1 MNGILNCT
9 IDELEKTFL
18 NNGFSKYRAKQI
30 FVWLYR
36 FGSRT
41 FDKMTNISKN
51 MRDELAKMFYIYRPK
66 VANVAHSRDGTIKF
80 LFQLT
85 DLNTIETVFI
95 PETKRNTI
103 CISTQVGCTVGCKFC
118 NTGYNGFVRNLTTEE
133 IISQFLAVKD
143 YLHLWDTATE
153 RLSNIVYMGMGE
165 PLFNYE
171 NVLKSMQN
179 LMCDEN
185 EGISRRRITLS
196 TSGIAPVIERLAKD
210 LPCRLAISLHA
221 PNDNIRSKI
230 MPINNVYNIESILNA
245 CRTYSYY
252 HKYLKITFEYL
263 LLKDINDTD
272 DCAHELI
279 ALLKN
284 INAKVNLIQFNP
296 WKGCSF
302 TPSKKAQ
309 RFSAILQKAG
319 LEAPIR
325 ARRGIDIM
333 AACGQLQSHGR
344 EERI

>member
-1 MNGILNCT
+1 MDGILNCT
-9 IDELEKTFL
+9 IGELEKIFE
-18 NNGFSKYRAKQI
+18 NNGFPKYRAKQV

-36 FGSRT
+36 FGSRA
-41 FDKMTNISKN
+41 FDGMTNISRN
-51 MRDELAKMFYIYRPK
+51 MQNELSKMFYIYRPII
-66 VANVAHSRDGTIKF
+66 ANVRHSNDGTIKF
-80 LFQLT
+80 LFQLA

-95 PETKRNTI
+95 PETRRNTI

-118 NTGYNGFVRNLTTEE
+118 NTGYNGFIRNLTAEE

-143 YLHLWDTATE
+143 YLKLWDSEKE

-179 LMCDEN
+179 LMYDEN

-196 TSGIAPVIERLAKD
+196 TSGIAPVIEQLAKD

-221 PNDNIRSKI
+221 PNDYIRSQI
-230 MPINNVYNIESILNA
+230 MPINNIYNIESILNA
-245 CRTYSYY
+245 CKIYSNY

-272 DCAHELI
+272 ECAHELI
-279 ALLKN
+279 ALLKP
-284 INAKVNLIQFNP
+284 IHAKVNLIQFNQ

-302 TPSKKAQ
+302 APSKRAQ
-309 RFSAILQKAG
+309 RFSNILQKAG

-325 ARRGIDIM
+325 ARRGVDIM

>member
-9 IDELEKTFL
+9 IDELEKIFE
-18 NNGFSKYRAKQI
+18 NNGLPKYKATQV

-36 FGSRT
+36 FGSKT
-41 FDKMTNISKN
+41 FEGMTNISQS
-51 MRDELAKMFYIYRPK
+51 MRNELAKMFYIYRPTI
-66 VANVAHSRDGTIKF
+66 ANVRHSNDGTIKF
-80 LFQLT
+80 LFQLA
-85 DLNTIETVFI
+85 DWNTIETVFI
-95 PETKRNTI
+95 PEIRRNTI

-143 YLHLWDTATE
+143 YLKLWDSE
-153 RLSNIVYMGMGE
+153 KDRLSNIVYMGMGE

-171 NVLKSMQN
+171 NVIKSMRN
-179 LMCDEN
+179 LMYDEK

-196 TSGIAPVIERLAKD
+196 TSGIAPVIEQLAKD

-221 PNDNIRSKI
+221 PNNSIRSKI
-230 MPINNVYNIESILNA
+230 MPINNIYNIESILNA
-245 CRTYSYY
+245 CKTYSHY

-272 DCAHELI
+272 DCAHELV
-279 ALLKN
+279 ALLQN
-284 INAKVNLIQFNP
+284 VNAKVNLIQFNS

-302 TPSKKAQ
+302 IPSQ
-309 RFSAILQKAG
+309 RTQKFSNILQKSG

-325 ARRGIDIM
+325 ARRGTDIM

-344 EERI
+344 EEQI

>member
-1 MNGILNCT
+1 MDGILNCT
-9 IDELEKTFL
+9 VDELENIFV
-18 NNGFSKYRAKQI
+18 NNGVPKYRASQVL
-30 FVWLYR
+30 VWLYR
-36 FGSRT
+36 FGLRS
-41 FDKMTNISKN
+41 FNEMTNISKN

-66 VANVAHSRDGTIKF
+66 IANVSHSNDGTMKF
-80 LFQLT
+80 LFQLA

-95 PETKRNTI
+95 PETQRNTI

-143 YLHLWDTATE
+143 YLKLWDSEKE

-165 PLFNYE
+165 PLFNYK

-179 LMCDEN
+179 LMYDEN

-196 TSGIAPVIERLAKD
+196 TSGIAPVIEKVAKD

-221 PNDNIRSKI
+221 PNDNIRSQI
-230 MPINNVYNIESILNA
+230 MPINNIYNIESVLNA
-245 CRTYSYY
+245 CKIYSNY

-284 INAKVNLIQFNP
+284 INAKVNLIQFNH
-296 WKGCSF
+296 WKGCLF
-302 TPSKKAQ
+302 APSNRAQ
-309 RFSAILQKAG
+309 AFSDILRKAG
-319 LEAPIR
+319 LESPIR

-344 EERI
+344 EEQI

>member
-1 MNGILNCT
+1 MNGILNFT
-9 IDELEKTFL
+9 IDELEKIFE
-18 NNGFSKYRAKQI
+18 NNGLHKYRAKQI

-36 FGSRT
+36 FGARA
-41 FDKMTNISKN
+41 FDGMTNISQN
-51 MRDELAKMFYIYRPK
+51 MRNELARMFYIYRPT
-66 VANVAHSRDGTIKF
+66 VANVRHSSDGTMKF
-80 LFQLT
+80 LFQLA

-95 PETKRNTI
+95 PEMKRNTI

-118 NTGYNGFVRNLTTEE
+118 NTGYNGFVRNLTAEE

-143 YLHLWDTATE
+143 YLKLWDSEKE

-165 PLFNYE
+165 PLFNYK

-179 LMCDEN
+179 LMYDEN

-196 TSGIAPVIERLAKD
+196 TSGIAPVIEKLAKD

-230 MPINNVYNIESILNA
+230 MPINNIYNIESVLNA
-245 CRTYSYY
+245 CKIYSYY

-263 LLKDINDTD
+263 LLKDVNDTD
-272 DCAHELI
+272 DCAHSLV
-279 ALLKN
+279 ALLQN

-296 WKGCSF
+296 WKGCLFATSQR
-302 TPSKKAQ
+302 AQ
-309 RFSAILQKAG
+309 KFSNILQKSG